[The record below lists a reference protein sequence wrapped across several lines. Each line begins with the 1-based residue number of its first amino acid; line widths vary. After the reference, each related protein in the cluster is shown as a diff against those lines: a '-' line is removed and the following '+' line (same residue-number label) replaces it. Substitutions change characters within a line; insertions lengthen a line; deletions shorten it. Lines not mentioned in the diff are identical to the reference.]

1 MAELRSLFLEI
12 YIFLLCVNVGIF
24 VLDSADPNITL
35 VSPFSSENVS
45 TTIPDDIAGIGLT
58 NSTIAAGTLAAGV
71 GTSVVNGTADPST
84 VLDPIQDSLFFP
96 FAIFETFINFLTAG
110 FIWNTLGLFGLP
122 TPFIMGLQAI
132 IGFLLAITI
141 IYYFTGR

>member
-24 VLDSADPNITL
+24 VLDSADPTITL

-45 TTIPDDIAGIGLT
+45 TTIPDVIAGIGFT
-58 NSTIAAGTLAAGV
+58 NSTNAAGTLVAGV
-71 GTSVVNGTADPST
+71 GTSVVNGTGSST
-84 VLDPIQDSLFFP
+84 ILDPIQDSLFFP

-132 IGFLLAITI
+132 IGFLLSITI